1 MNDFSF
7 KETLISKCL
16 YILSILSLFVS
27 IVLITNNV
35 YPLIAFPLAFLGIRL
50 HYIEGYFI
58 LSTTVKKAVKDA
70 IEEYKKEKGL

>member
-1 MNDFSF
+1 M
-7 KETLISKCL
+7 
-16 YILSILSLFVS
+16 LSLFAS

-35 YPLIAFPLAFLGIRL
+35 YSLIAFPPAFLGISL

-58 LSTTVKKAVKDA
+58 LSTTVKDA